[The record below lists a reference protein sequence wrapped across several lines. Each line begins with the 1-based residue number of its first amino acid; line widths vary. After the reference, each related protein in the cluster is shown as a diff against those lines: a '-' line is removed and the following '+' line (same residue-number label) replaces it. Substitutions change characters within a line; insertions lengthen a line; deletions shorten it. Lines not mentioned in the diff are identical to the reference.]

1 MNSHEQAFKRAVF
14 PSSSSLRTIAFPTS
28 KYIRQSNCQ
37 SESTGHTETFWHGTR
52 QQPAYLTVDQSPNS
66 TAYIR
71 RVNSRL
77 VPLVSTCRAPN
88 YLGFIIPDRNCS
100 KLCVASVHLDLLAGS
115 SLAPLRGFITGS
127 DGRVSPRHLRHPRLS
142 ALCLNYIMTTN
153 LEEISRTNIFN
164 TTYSTGLA

>member
-1 MNSHEQAFKRAVF
+1 MPIRVHRSHSNVLARYTVAA
-14 PSSSSLRTIAFPTS
+14 SLYHSRPVS
-28 KYIRQSNCQ
+28 Q
-37 SESTGHTETFWHGTR
+37 
-52 QQPAYLTVDQSPNS
+52 LTP
-66 TAYIR
+66 YIR

-153 LEEISRTNIFN
+153 LEEISRTNILN
-164 TTYSTGLA
+164 TTYYTGLS